1 MILYN
6 PDWRKQGQTWSLT
19 NGEKLGI
26 VDYEDT
32 GDYKWQVYAIQGG
45 PVLESGVAPDLIRAR
60 LAVEK
65 ILGYHFFVEM
75 EYQMEKG
82 CKCGSCTEPTGK
94 WQVYNRDDTVN
105 LLFDSEGEAIA
116 WIMEQHG
123 EKK

>member
-6 PDWRKQGQTWSLT
+6 PDWRKQGKTWSLT
-19 NGEKLGI
+19 NGQKLGI
-26 VDYEDT
+26 VESQVT
-32 GDYKWQVYAIQGG
+32 RDYKWEVFAIEGG
-45 PVLESGVAPDLIRAR
+45 PVLENSIAPDLPAAQT
-60 LAVEK
+60 AVEK
-65 ILGYHFFVEM
+65 LLGYHFFVEM

-94 WQVYNRDDTVN
+94 WLVSNRDDTVD